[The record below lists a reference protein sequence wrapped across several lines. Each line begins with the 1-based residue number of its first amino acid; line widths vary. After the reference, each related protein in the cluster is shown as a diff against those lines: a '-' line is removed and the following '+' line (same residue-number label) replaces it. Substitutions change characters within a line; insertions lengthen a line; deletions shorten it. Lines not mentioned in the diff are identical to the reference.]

1 MFMKWFKVVYKC
13 VLLGVMALPLQ
24 LAAADQGQFYIAP
37 GVQWLDFNSSIRDT
51 NDTSFNL
58 GIGYG
63 ITDHWSTEINYG
75 RFNLNTSSLNED
87 LDHYR
92 LDFIYDFNRRS
103 ANSLLTPFLITG
115 IGHNDF
121 KDDEE
126 TTGSIGFG
134 LKYKLSERFDW
145 RTGFRVFR
153 GFDDNTTDTSFE
165 TALVFNF
172 GKSASRPRVAATLA
186 PTPAPASSTPAP
198 VAAMT
203 DSDGDGVPDSRDA
216 CPDTPRNHQV
226 DSRGCSIML
235 EEVERI
241 ELDVQFDFD
250 RSEVKQQYLAEIR
263 RVADFLRTYTDT
275 VANLEGHTD
284 STGTEE
290 YNQGL
295 SQRRVSAVRQ
305 VLVQQFGIEPGR
317 ITLTAYG
324 ESRPRDSNDTPA
336 GQARNRRV
344 EGVIT
349 ATLQRPQTR

>member
-1 MFMKWFKVVYKC
+1 MKLFKFSHKL
-13 VLLGVMALPLQ
+13 VLLGAMILPWQ
-24 LAAADQGQFYIAP
+24 SLAADEGQFYIAP
-37 GVQWLDFNSSIRDT
+37 GLQWLDFNSSIRDT

-63 ITDHWSTEINYG
+63 ITDNWSTEINYG
-75 RFNLNTSSLNED
+75 QFNLNTSSLNED

-92 LDFIYDFNRRS
+92 LDFIYDFNWRS
-103 ANSLLTPFLITG
+103 RNGLLTPFLVTG
-115 IGHNDF
+115 LGHNEF
-121 KDDEE
+121 KDDQE
-126 TTGSIGFG
+126 TLAGIGLG
-134 LKYKLSERFDW
+134 LKYKLSERFEW
-145 RTGFRVFR
+145 RTGFRVFH
-153 GFDDNTTDTSFE
+153 GFDDSTSDTSFE

-172 GKSASRPRVAATLA
+172 GKPASRSRVEASA
-186 PTPAPASSTPAP
+186 APASTPASTSTPTA
-198 VAAMT
+198 VAAIV
-203 DSDGDGVPDSRDA
+203 DSDGDGVPDGQDA

-226 DSRGCSIML
+226 DARGCSIML

-250 RSEVKQQYLAEIR
+250 RSEVKQEYLAEIR

-284 STGTEE
+284 SVGSEE
-290 YNQGL
+290 YNRDL

-317 ITLTAYG
+317 ITVTGYG
-324 ESRPRDSNDTPA
+324 ESRPRDTNDTPA
-336 GQARNRRV
+336 GRARNRRV